1 MNEQPDQLTRL
12 IDASARGDDQA
23 RGDLFKLVYEQLRTI
38 AAQARHVGAPGQT
51 LQATALANEAFILL
65 SNRFPAHSRDSVT
78 GREAFYRTVAQAMR
92 MILRD
97 YWRAQRAQKRGGGD
111 QPNTLDAAMVAAPN
125 ESDLDAVDFLS
136 LDEAMN
142 RLEQTHPRWF
152 DVVMSRYFA
161 GRTIDE
167 TAELLG
173 TSRTTVKVD
182 WQLARAWLHREIGG
196 ASA

>member
-1 MNEQPDQLTRL
+1 MNEQHDQLTRL

-23 RGDLFKLVYEQLRTI
+23 RGDLFNLVYEQLREI
-38 AAQARHVGAPGQT
+38 AAQSRHVGAPGQT

-65 SNRFPAHSRDSVT
+65 SNRFPAHSRDNLT
-78 GREAFYRTVAQAMR
+78 GRDAFYRAVAQAMR
-92 MILRD
+92 LILRD
-97 YWRAQRAQKRGGGD
+97 YWRAQRAEKRGGD
-111 QPNTLDAAMVAAPN
+111 DRPKTLDAAAVAAPN
-125 ESDLDAVDFLS
+125 ASSLDAVDFLS

-142 RLEQTHPRWF
+142 RLEHAHPRWF

-173 TSRTTVKVD
+173 TSRTTVKAD

-196 ASA
+196 ASS

>member
-1 MNEQPDQLTRL
+1 MKEQPDQLTRL
-12 IDASARGDDQA
+12 IDASARGDNQA
-23 RGDLFKLVYEQLRTI
+23 RGDLFELVYEQLREI

-65 SNRFPAHSRDSVT
+65 SNRFPAHSRDNVT
-78 GREAFYRTVAQAMR
+78 GRDAFYRAVAQAMR

-97 YWRAQRAQKRGGGD
+97 YWRAQHAQKRGGSD
-111 QPNTLDAAMVAAPN
+111 QPKTLDAAMVAAQN
-125 ESDLDAVDFLS
+125 ECGLDAVDFLS

-142 RLEQTHPRWF
+142 RLEHTHPRWF

-173 TSRTTVKVD
+173 ASRTTVKVD

-196 ASA
+196 AST